1 LAGGL
6 ELSTEGTR
14 NESAVSVH
22 SHTKRALLG
31 GVGACGLIVALTAG
45 SSSAIA
51 QYQPLYR
58 SYYAPGYEPVSI
70 SRSHAKS
77 SKTKAAGKGKEEAVS
92 KEPFGNI
99 PKGPLQIFV
108 SIDQQQLHLY
118 SDGQH
123 VTDATIATGVP
134 GHPTPMG
141 VFSIIQK
148 DRFHHSNIY
157 SNAPMPFMQRITWSG
172 VALHEGQNLGHPASH
187 GCIRMPHD
195 FAAKL
200 WVLTK
205 LGVRVVIARSEL
217 RPADIQDSHLFVHK
231 NTTAAAAAD
240 PVKTAQAIDSTKATD
255 AVDPSMAGAPRSDT
269 PAAAAPSGDTPAP
282 IAPAVDVKAE
292 AAPAVS
298 AEPDPALI
306 DVAKTVADG
315 VASGTDAA
323 VKVAPVAEDV
333 PSTTGAVVQAPAAP
347 QVRPEPKPEPPAMAQ
362 ATPPAP
368 LQTEPPAAAQAPVTA
383 PAVAPDAGT
392 PEAVPVPAPKP
403 AAIAKVDTAPIAIFV
418 SRKEKKIFVRQHFT
432 PLFEA
437 AITIDRPEQPLG
449 THVFTAM
456 DSLGDSGAFRWNV
469 VSLPADQAKAVKKV
483 EYDKRGRRRE
493 DTLVAPAAPPP
504 QTAAEVLARIDI
516 PQDIVDRISELMSA
530 GSSLVVSDQG
540 LGGETGEGTDFI
552 VVTH

>member
-1 LAGGL
+1 
-6 ELSTEGTR
+6 LSTKGTR
-14 NESAVSVH
+14 NRSASSVY

-31 GVGACGLIVALTAG
+31 GVGACGLIVALAAG
-45 SSSAIA
+45 SSSALA
-51 QYQPLYR
+51 QYQPLNR
-58 SYYAPGYEPVSI
+58 SYYVPGYEPVRYHPKPSKVKGGGK
-70 SRSHAKS
+70 AK
-77 SKTKAAGKGKEEAVS
+77 EDQVS

-123 VTDATIATGVP
+123 VADATIATGVP

-187 GCIRMPHD
+187 GCIRMPHE
-195 FAAKL
+195 FAARL

-217 RPADIQDSHLFVHK
+217 KPVDFQDSHLFVHK
-231 NTTAAAAAD
+231 DTTAAAAAD
-240 PVKTAQAIDSTKATD
+240 PVKTAQAIDTTKATD
-255 AVDPSMAGAPRSDT
+255 VVDPAMAGAPKGDT
-269 PAAAAPSGDTPAP
+269 PAAAAPTVDTPAP
-282 IAPAVDVKAE
+282 VAPPAVDAKTAAE
-292 AAPAVS
+292 ASPAS
-298 AEPDPALI
+298 GEPDPALI

-315 VASGTDAA
+315 VASGADAA
-323 VKVAPVAEDV
+323 GKAAPVAEEA
-333 PSTTGAVVQAPAAP
+333 PSTTGAVAQAPAAI
-347 QVRPEPKPEPPAMAQ
+347 ETKPVTKSEPPTIAQ
-362 ATPPAP
+362 STPPAP
-368 LQTEPPAAAQAPVTA
+368 LAAEPPAAVQGPVSAPAAPVLAA
-383 PAVAPDAGT
+383 PAPDAAP

-403 AAIAKVDTAPIAIFV
+403 AVIAKVDNAPIAIFV

-432 PLFEA
+432 PLFDA
-437 AITIDRPEQPLG
+437 AITIDRPDQPLG

-456 DSLGDSGAFRWNV
+456 DSVGDSGAFRWNV
-469 VSLPADQAKAVKKV
+469 VSLPSQQAKPVHKV
-483 EYDKRGRRRE
+483 EYDKKGRRRE
-493 DTLVAPAAPPP
+493 DTVVASEAPPP
-504 QTAAEVLARIDI
+504 QTPVEVLARIEI
-516 PQDIVDRISELMSA
+516 PQDIVERISELMST

>member
-14 NESAVSVH
+14 NGSAVSVYA
-22 SHTKRALLG
+22 HTKHALLG

-51 QYQPLYR
+51 QYQSPYR
-58 SYYAPGYEPVSI
+58 AYYAPGYEPVSI

-77 SKTKAAGKGKEEAVS
+77 PKTKGAGKGKEEAVS

-99 PKGPLQIFV
+99 PKGPLQIFI

-205 LGVRVVIARSEL
+205 LGVRVVIARNEL

-240 PVKTAQAIDSTKATD
+240 PVKTAQAMDSNKATD
-255 AVDPSMAGAPRSDT
+255 AADPSMAGAPRSDT
-269 PAAAAPSGDTPAP
+269 PAAAAPSDDTPAP
-282 IAPAVDVKAE
+282 TAPAVDVKKAE
-292 AAPAVS
+292 AAPVTA

-306 DVAKTVADG
+306 DVGKTVADG
-315 VASGTDAA
+315 VASGADAA
-323 VKVAPVAEDV
+323 AKVAPVAEDV
-333 PSTTGAVVQAPAAP
+333 PSTTGAVVQK
-347 QVRPEPKPEPPAMAQ
+347 PEPKPEPPAIAQ

-383 PAVAPDAGT
+383 PAAPA
-392 PEAVPVPAPKP
+392 EAVPVPAPKP

-418 SRKEKKIFVRQHFT
+418 SRKEKKIYVRQHFT
-432 PLFEA
+432 PLFDA

-483 EYDKRGRRRE
+483 EYDKRRRRRE
-493 DTLVAPAAPPP
+493 DTVVAPAAPPP